1 MKVFYFD
8 IYGRAEAARM
18 MLWKAGVAYE
28 DVRVSGPTFAALK
41 PELEYGQVPC
51 LELDDGTKLVQTDA
65 ILAYLAATHGFA
77 PKDPMDCYKA
87 QHLLSYVNEDFMT
100 RKFYKWFQA
109 KEEDKPAIIE
119 SLFATDV
126 PALFAVLD
134 KKIGAH
140 KFIIGDTLSLVDFCV
155 GGMIVNM
162 VLNPNSAMK
171 TQWEAAWATAGENL
185 KTYVANFQAEMK
197 EYLDKRPECVN

>member
-1 MKVFYFD
+1 MPKLSYFD
-8 IYGRAEAARM
+8 LYGRAEAARM

-28 DVRVSGPTFAALK
+28 DVRVGATFAELK
-41 PELEYGQVPC
+41 PTLEYGQVPC

-109 KEEDKPAIIE
+109 KRKTSQQLS
-119 SLFATDV
+119 SLSSPLTSQPCLPFSTRRLELTSSSLET
-126 PALFAVLD
+126 PFLWLISVL
-134 KKIGAH
+134 
-140 KFIIGDTLSLVDFCV
+140 
-155 GGMIVNM
+155 
-162 VLNPNSAMK
+162 
-171 TQWEAAWATAGENL
+171 EA
-185 KTYVANFQAEMK
+185 
-197 EYLDKRPECVN
+197 